1 MSGVEVS
8 RVSTGWATVV
18 RVAGDVGSVD
28 VAGVGAQL
36 RAAWVGAVEGGV
48 VVLDLRDVALLSAHG
63 ARLVNRFV
71 AGCVRGRVQV
81 CLVLDPGGA
90 AYRVLRIT
98 GVSERVP
105 VFADPEAARVAVGRV
120 ASGR

>member
-1 MSGVEVS
+1 MGGVEVS
-8 RVSTGWATVV
+8 WVLTGWATVV
-18 RVAGDVGSVD
+18 RVAGDVGAVD
-28 VAGVGAQL
+28 VAGVGAEL
-36 RAAWVGAVEGGV
+36 RAAWAGAVAGGV
-48 VVLDLRDVALLSAHG
+48 VVLDLRDVALLSSHG

-71 AGCVRGRVQV
+71 AGCARGRVRV

-105 VFADPEAARVAVGRV
+105 VFADPEAAGAAVGRV
-120 ASGR
+120 VSGR